1 MTSPQGNSAKPE
13 SPTEIIKII
22 SSLSESRARYENLL
36 GRLWKTCDKL
46 KGYAPTPES
55 KDSVPT
61 SPSDI
66 GLIQDL
72 FNEANWYERLNDT
85 LASYVNKLEE
95 LI

>member
-22 SSLSESRARYENLL
+22 SSLSESRVRYDNLL
-36 GRLWKTCDKL
+36 GRLWKVCDRL
-46 KGYAPTPES
+46 KSYPPI
-55 KDSVPT
+55 T
-61 SPSDI
+61 SPDKKMSEDI
-66 GLIQDL
+66 TPGIVYELDR
-72 FNEANWYERLNDT
+72 EAVQYEERNNV